1 MLCAV
6 ALLAG
11 TAAPSSQ
18 TPQVGSVQGQVVTAI
33 SAETVTT
40 EDIMR
45 RRHEVSAAV
54 SSSAAGR
61 SLIVPRPAGPDSPH
75 VQSAVT
81 SVSDSITAPL
91 TVSTSF
97 NAASLFETGA
107 LPPDGSGAA
116 GPSQFILAAN
126 GRVRSFSKA
135 TGTPDGVLDISSD
148 GFFAPVRGGFET
160 FGARIRY
167 DRLVDR
173 WFISMAT
180 TALPGRILI
189 AVSSSGVVTP
199 ATSWTYFAFDNDF
212 PGGCAIDS
220 PTLGVDALAIYIGVN
235 QFCAGGTTYAGTSA
249 FVVRKASVT
258 AGGPLQVTAF
268 HNLTGT
274 PVGPG
279 PFAPHGVDNDSATA
293 NVGYF
298 LAADNAAFGRLVL
311 RRVQNPGG
319 PAPTLSAD
327 IGITVAATASPIRV
341 PHLDNFG
348 GADGYIDGGD
358 DRIASARIV
367 NGRLWA
373 AHTIGVTDSG
383 TASASATRNGVR
395 WYELQALDTTP
406 TVVQSGTIHSASGGG
421 STAERHYWV
430 PSLATTAQGRT
441 VVGFS
446 TAGSQ
451 EFINAGAT
459 ERLQG
464 DAPGS
469 MRAPTLLTASSSPYN
484 PAGDPGSAARGRR
497 WGSYSATT
505 VDPCDNATVWTLQQ
519 YADAQDSYGL
529 VATRLTGPPPAQ
541 PVSVTPSSVPGGVT
555 SINVQITASSSAGS
569 AFFDPG
575 PGFACRISAAV
586 PGATVNSVTYNSPV
600 SVTLNISTV
609 NATSG
614 AKAVT
619 IINPD
624 GQTAS
629 SGAILTVLPG
639 PVVTLDSPKPGLAGQ
654 PLNVQGWAI
663 DGGSPTG
670 TGVQMIHVYAIP
682 EAGPAMFLGQATYG
696 IGRDDVAATYGQ
708 RFSGSG
714 FQLTAP
720 MLPAGNYTIVAYA
733 LRTVSGAF
741 DSAAAVAITAG
752 GTAAPFGVVDTPSN
766 DAIVAGEVAVTG
778 WALDDA
784 AVARVEIMRSPV
796 AGEGSGLVFVGNASF
811 VRGARPDVQAAY
823 SSLPNSDTAGWGYM
837 LLSNMLPNR
846 GSVTVTLSA
855 YAVDHAGLRTLL
867 GTRRII
873 AANGTSLAPFGT
885 IDTPGQGE
893 TVSGTIANFGW
904 ALTPSHTSIPTDG
917 STIDVYVDNIF
928 MGHPM
933 YGLYRADIATLFPGL
948 ANSNGAIGLF
958 SIDTTLLSNGVHTIS
973 WVVRDNAGRT
983 SGIGSRYFR
992 VQNGS

>member
-1 MLCAV
+1 M

-18 TPQVGSVQGQVVTAI
+18 TPQVGSVQGQTVIGI
-33 SAETVTT
+33 SAEAVST

-45 RRHEVSAAV
+45 RRYEVTAAV
-54 SSSAAGR
+54 SSIAAAR
-61 SLIVPRPAGPDSPH
+61 SLIVPRPAGTDSPR
-75 VQSAVT
+75 VQGAVT
-81 SVSDSITAPL
+81 SVSDFISAPL

-97 NAASLFETGA
+97 TAASLFETGA

-126 GRVRSFSKA
+126 GRIRSFSKA

-148 GFFAPVRGGFET
+148 IFFAPVRGGFDT

-167 DRLVDR
+167 DRVVDR

-189 AVSSSGVVTP
+189 AASSSGVVTP

-220 PTLGVDALAIYIGVN
+220 PTLGVDALAMYIGVN
-235 QFCAGGTTYAGTSA
+235 QFCGGGTTYAGSSA

-274 PVGPG
+274 PVGAG
-279 PFAPHGVDNDSATA
+279 PFAPHGVDNDSPTA
-293 NVGYF
+293 SVGYF
-298 LAADNAAFGRLVL
+298 LAADNAALGRLVL
-311 RRVQNPGG
+311 RRVQDPGG
-319 PAPTLSAD
+319 VAPTLSGD
-327 IGITVAATASPIRV
+327 IGITVPATAAPIRV
-341 PHLDNFG
+341 PHLDNLG
-348 GADGYIDGGD
+348 GTNGYLDGGD

-367 NGRLWA
+367 SGRLWA

-383 TASASATRNGVR
+383 TASAAATRNGVR

-406 TVVQSGTIHSASGGG
+406 TVVQAGTIHSAAAGDSL
-421 STAERHYWV
+421 AERHYWV
-430 PSLATTAQGRT
+430 PSLATTGQGRT

-446 TAGSQ
+446 AAGSQ
-451 EFINAGAT
+451 EFINAAAA
-459 ERLQG
+459 ERLQS

-469 MRAPTLLTASSSPYN
+469 MRAPSLLTASSSPYN
-484 PAGDPGSAARGRR
+484 PSSDRGSPARGRR
-497 WGSYSATT
+497 WGSYSATS
-505 VDPCDNATVWTLQQ
+505 VDPCDNMSVWTLQQ
-519 YADAQDSYGL
+519 YADAADSYGL
-529 VATRLTGPPPAQ
+529 FATRLTAPPPAV
-541 PVSVTPSSVPGGVT
+541 PVSVTPSVVAGGTT
-555 SINVQITASSSAGS
+555 SINVQVTASSSAGA

-575 PGFACRISAAV
+575 PGFGCRLSAAIQ
-586 PGATVNSVTYNSPV
+586 GAIVNSVTFTGPTSL
-600 SVTLNISTV
+600 TMNISTL
-609 NATSG
+609 NATPGS
-614 AKAVT
+614 KVIT

-624 GQTAS
+624 GQASS
-629 SGAILTVLPG
+629 SGAILTVLSG
-639 PVVTLDSPKPGLAGQ
+639 PVVTLDSPKPGPAGQ
-654 PLNVQGWAI
+654 PLHVQGWAI
-663 DGGSPTG
+663 DGGSPMG
-670 TGVQMIHVYAIP
+670 TGVQKVHVYAIP
-682 EAGPAMFLGQATYG
+682 QVGPAVFLGEATYG
-696 IGRDDVAATYGQ
+696 VGRDDVAAIYGS

-733 LRTVSGAF
+733 LRTLSGAF
-741 DSAAAVAITAG
+741 DSTAAVTITAG

-766 DAIVAGEVAVTG
+766 DVIVAGEVAVTG

-796 AGEGSGLVFVGNASF
+796 AGEGAGLVFVGNASF

-823 SSLPNSDTAGWGYM
+823 ASLPNSDTAGWGYM

-846 GSVTVTLSA
+846 GSVTVTISA

-867 GTRRII
+867 GTRRIT
-873 AANGTSLAPFGT
+873 AANGASLAPFGT
-885 IDTPGQGE
+885 IDTPGQGQ
-893 TVSGTIANFGW
+893 TVSGTISNFGW
-904 ALTPSHTSIPTDG
+904 ALTPAHTSIPTDG

-928 MGHPM
+928 MGHPA
-933 YGLYRADIATLFPGL
+933 YGLYREDIATLFPGL
-948 ANSNGAIGLF
+948 ANSNGAVGLL
-958 SIDTTLLSNGVHTIS
+958 SIDTTLLSNGLHTIS
-973 WVVRDNAGRT
+973 WVVRDNAGRST
-983 SGIGSRYFR
+983 GMGSRYFR